1 MAELIR
7 TCKAWSVGLGD
18 TDGRRQA
25 VSVARGVGEA
35 VGGMV
40 LGVLLLPVVGYA
52 ILRGS

>member
-7 TCKAWSVGLGD
+7 TCKAWSTGLGEAG
-18 TDGRRQA
+18 GRRQA
-25 VSVARGVGEA
+25 VTVARSVGEA

-52 ILRGS
+52 ILRGN

>member
-7 TCKAWSVGLGD
+7 TCQALGHFE
-18 TDGRRQA
+18 GRRRAAQA
-25 VSVARGVGEA
+25 ARGVGEA
-35 VGGMV
+35 VGGML